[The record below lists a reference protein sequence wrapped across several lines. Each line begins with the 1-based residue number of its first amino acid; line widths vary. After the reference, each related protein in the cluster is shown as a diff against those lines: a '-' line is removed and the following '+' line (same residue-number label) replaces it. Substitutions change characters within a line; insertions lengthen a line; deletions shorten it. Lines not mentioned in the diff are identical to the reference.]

1 MYRDVNSTD
10 AHFSPYTVRCLS
22 IDNNDQNIN
31 ISTTSIEA
39 YYMYHTPSSWA
50 LVIAVNPDTTLS
62 SSPMIV
68 MSSIML
74 FFFYL
79 QGVIVLNLSVRVI
92 LETVTGI
99 IIHMKKLLDF
109 DWLRTVQFKCKTV
122 QKVYIV

>member
-1 MYRDVNSTD
+1 
-10 AHFSPYTVRCLS
+10 
-22 IDNNDQNIN
+22 
-31 ISTTSIEA
+31 
-39 YYMYHTPSSWA
+39 MYHTPSSWA